1 MFIFSDDEEHFK
13 ESEIMNFIFTTKDGT
28 KFFPIPP
35 NQEPTHLINED
46 YTKMYTVGSWRNN
59 FKFKDRKNARLDIV
73 SVKEIMR

>member
-1 MFIFSDDEEHFK
+1 
-13 ESEIMNFIFTTKDGT
+13 MNFIFTTKDGT

-59 FKFKDRKNARLDIV
+59 FTFKNGKNTRLDIV
-73 SVKEIMR
+73 SVKEIIR